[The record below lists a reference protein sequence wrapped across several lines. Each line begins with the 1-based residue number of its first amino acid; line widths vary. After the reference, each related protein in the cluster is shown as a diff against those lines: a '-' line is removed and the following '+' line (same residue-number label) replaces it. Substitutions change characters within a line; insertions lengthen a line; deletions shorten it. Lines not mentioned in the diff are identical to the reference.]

1 MPNDLQLLELNIY
14 AGSEF
19 RWTRGLNDEAGE
31 PLTSTDGWTGE
42 CQVRNGYGGNLVV
55 GFGNGGAGTCTFDAE
70 GNVTLALS
78 SAATASLP
86 ATSGGTSNGRYVADL
101 EVWQT
106 STPAARY
113 RVCDFLVRVFREAT
127 V

>member
-1 MPNDLQLLELNIY
+1 MSDEPQLLPLNIY

-19 RWTRGLNDEAGE
+19 RWTRGLVDEAGA
-31 PLTSTDGWTGE
+31 PLTSTDGWVGE
-42 CQVRNGYGGNLVV
+42 CQVRKGYAGDLIVQFGEGGD
-55 GFGNGGAGTCTFDAE
+55 GTCTFDAE
-70 GNVTLALS
+70 GNVTLSLS
-78 SAATASLP
+78 SAASAALP
-86 ATSGGTSNGRYVADL
+86 ATTGGTTNGRYVADL

-113 RVCDFLVRVFREAT
+113 RACDFLVRVFREAT

>member
-1 MPNDLQLLELNIY
+1 MPDEPQLLPLNIY

-19 RWTRGLNDEAGE
+19 RWTRGLNDEAGA

-42 CQVRNGYGGNLVV
+42 CQVRAGYGGDLIV
-55 GFGNGGAGTCTFDAE
+55 GFGGAGEGTCTIDAE
-70 GNVTLALS
+70 GNVTLAVS
-78 SAATASLP
+78 SEVTAGLP
-86 ATSGGTSNGRYVADL
+86 ATSGGGPNGRYVADL

-113 RVCDFLVRVFREAT
+113 RACDFLVRVFREAT